1 MKVTGNSEGGKRDF
15 RVRSMCHSTNWFRR
29 GAEGHVRERA
39 AMRTIIGWL
48 CALLCSAAGWWLGQ
62 FAGLWAAVILSAVA
76 GGLGLYWGNRWFDE
90 NLR

>member
-1 MKVTGNSEGGKRDF
+1 
-15 RVRSMCHSTNWFRR
+15 
-29 GAEGHVRERA
+29 
-39 AMRTIIGWL
+39 MRTIIGWL